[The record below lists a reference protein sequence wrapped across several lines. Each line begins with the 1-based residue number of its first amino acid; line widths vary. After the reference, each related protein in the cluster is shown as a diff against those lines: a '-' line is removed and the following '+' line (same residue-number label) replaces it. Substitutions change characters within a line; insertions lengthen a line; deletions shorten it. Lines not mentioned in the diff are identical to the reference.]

1 MKRIPVLAWFL
12 IFVACFSAFVLCQE
26 IVLADKAQIHQQD
39 YSTDYEE
46 MRALDRSLP
55 LAARE
60 IGMAVADFEKKEL
73 VGGKYYYEAKKG
85 GQERIRLV
93 CENVYETQEH
103 STSQITLYQIKG
115 TDESVYSGQR
125 VILKKYSVDQALQIQ
140 PTEEGKTQNK

>member
-85 GQERIRLV
+85 GRSVFALFAKMFMKHRSIPLRR
-93 CENVYETQEH
+93 
-103 STSQITLYQIKG
+103 SLYIK
-115 TDESVYSGQR
+115 
-125 VILKKYSVDQALQIQ
+125 
-140 PTEEGKTQNK
+140 